1 MTVVLR
7 KLHLIAGASCL
18 FNFSP
23 AVAQG
28 DSAADEIIVT
38 AQKREQS
45 LMDVGQTLSV
55 LGADALEKQRIT
67 KAEDLAI
74 AIPSLTFAR
83 SDYNTPIFS
92 LRGIGF
98 NEASLGVY
106 PAVSFYVDEAPLVFP
121 VLASNATFDLRRIE
135 VLKGPQGTLFGQNS
149 TGGAI
154 NLIANKPTDT
164 FEAGMSASY
173 GRFNLFEFSG
183 HISGPLSDTLRA
195 RIAGQVHLMDAWQ
208 KSYTR
213 PDDHNGEE
221 EYYTGRG
228 ILEWEPSADFK
239 AIVTVNAWKDK
250 SDPLA
255 LALAGTK
262 YTYPEYFVT
271 PRGNPVLTQPIIPT
285 KPRYAD
291 WGGPVGPSDDASIQ
305 QATPTRLFSD
315 RDLVQGVLRMEYSPT
330 DALLFT
336 SLTSYVDFNQ
346 DMGTSRSGSAIQN
359 EDQTRALGKVKSFSQ
374 ELRLE
379 NTGND
384 AFHWLLGFNYEDS
397 KVSENQLQSAIN
409 NTSAINSNI
418 LQVAIDLGSK
428 IENWAIFANAE
439 YEVAEGVTFKAGAR
453 YTDSKYKFRSC
464 NYDEGDGNIASIF
477 NYLGSLFGSVPFEPI
492 GTGLGECFP
501 TNYDNVPGETYI
513 NTLKE
518 DNVSWRV
525 GLDYHASDDVLL
537 YGNVSKGYK
546 QGSFP
551 TSAPASWV
559 GLESVK
565 QESVLAYEVGVKSEL
580 MDRRLSV
587 NAAAFLYKYNDKQ
600 VRGSIGDPIWGV
612 LPQLRNIPKSEVKG
626 AELEVNASPF
636 DGLRLSGSVVYLD
649 TEITK
654 IDPLEFNVVGVQED
668 MTGAPLPLTPK
679 WSYKLDG
686 EYSWEMGG
694 VKPFIGATWRWE
706 GKKDANL
713 NGSNVRPIPTDPQYP
728 QNRFV
733 PGYEYPF
740 VIDSYG
746 LLSARAGFGDID
758 DSWKIFAWC
767 DNCANKYYWLNVTVA
782 QDNISR
788 GVGRPATYGIT
799 ASYDF

>member
-1 MTVVLR
+1 GGLP
-7 KLHLIAGASCL
+7 
-18 FNFSP
+18 F
-23 AVAQG
+23 
-28 DSAADEIIVT
+28 
-38 AQKREQS
+38 
-45 LMDVGQTLSV
+45 
-55 LGADALEKQRIT
+55 
-67 KAEDLAI
+67 
-74 AIPSLTFAR
+74 
-83 SDYNTPIFS
+83 TPI
-92 LRGIGF
+92 
-98 NEASLGVY
+98 
-106 PAVSFYVDEAPLVFP
+106 
-121 VLASNATFDLRRIE
+121 TT
-135 VLKGPQGTLFGQNS
+135 GPGQC
-149 TGGAI
+149 
-154 NLIANKPTDT
+154 
-164 FEAGMSASY
+164 
-173 GRFNLFEFSG
+173 
-183 HISGPLSDTLRA
+183 
-195 RIAGQVHLMDAWQ
+195 
-208 KSYTR
+208 
-213 PDDHNGEE
+213 
-221 EYYTGRG
+221 
-228 ILEWEPSADFK
+228 
-239 AIVTVNAWKDK
+239 
-250 SDPLA
+250 
-255 LALAGTK
+255 
-262 YTYPEYFVT
+262 
-271 PRGNPVLTQPIIPT
+271 
-285 KPRYAD
+285 
-291 WGGPVGPSDDASIQ
+291 
-305 QATPTRLFSD
+305 
-315 RDLVQGVLRMEYSPT
+315 
-330 DALLFT
+330 FT
-336 SLTSYVDFNQ
+336 
-346 DMGTSRSGSAIQN
+346 
-359 EDQTRALGKVKSFSQ
+359 
-374 ELRLE
+374 
-379 NTGND
+379 
-384 AFHWLLGFNYEDS
+384 
-397 KVSENQLQSAIN
+397 
-409 NTSAINSNI
+409 
-418 LQVAIDLGSK
+418 
-428 IENWAIFANAE
+428 
-439 YEVAEGVTFKAGAR
+439 
-453 YTDSKYKFRSC
+453 
-464 NYDEGDGNIASIF
+464 
-477 NYLGSLFGSVPFEPI
+477 
-492 GTGLGECFP
+492 
-501 TNYDNVPGETYI
+501 TNYQNIPGEAYI

-525 GLDYHASDDVLL
+525 GVDYHASDDVLL
-537 YGNVSKGYK
+537 YGNISKGYK

-551 TSAPASWV
+551 TSSVASWV
-559 GLESVK
+559 GLEPVK

-600 VRGSIGDPIWGV
+600 VRGSIGDPVWGA

-654 IDPLEFNVVGVQED
+654 IDPLEFNVVGLQED